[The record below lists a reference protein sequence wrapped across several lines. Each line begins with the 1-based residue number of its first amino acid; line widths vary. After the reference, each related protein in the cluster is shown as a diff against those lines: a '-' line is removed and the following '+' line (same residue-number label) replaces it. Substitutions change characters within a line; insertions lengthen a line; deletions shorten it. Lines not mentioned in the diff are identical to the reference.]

1 MEQPLKKNKALNIYG
16 RLIVCVKNCY
26 VIAVNRA
33 FFSYSIIYLPEEYI
47 FRPRHSGN
55 HTFSWTPANS

>member
-47 FRPRHSGN
+47 FRPE
-55 HTFSWTPANS
+55 TFRKPHIWTPAKS